1 MNASI
6 LSEMTSIGQTRTM
19 ATLVAFHAHP
29 DDEVLLTGGT
39 LARAAAE
46 GHRVVIV
53 VATDSMVAADEGQP
67 QRMLELRASA
77 QVLGVHRVEHLG
89 YADSGHGP
97 VLYPDP
103 PDRPR
108 FARADV
114 EEAAGRLA
122 RLLRE
127 ERADLLL
134 SYDVNGGYRH
144 RDHLKVHVV
153 GKRAAEL
160 AGVRVLEATVPRD
173 FVVRMMRLGR
183 LLRVPFGHDPEV
195 WATAFSPSAAITHRI
210 SVRKYAAQKQSAL
223 AMHRS
228 QVHGGG
234 RLAAVMRMLVE
245 MPTALFGLLLG
256 YEWFVEESR
265 NEGDIRGIRA

>member
-1 MNASI
+1 
-6 LSEMTSIGQTRTM
+6 M

-29 DDEVLLTGGT
+29 DDEALLTGGT

-67 QRMLELRASA
+67 RRMAELRASA
-77 QVLGVHRVEHLG
+77 QVLGAHRVEHLG

-103 PDRPR
+103 PDRQR

-127 ERADLLL
+127 ENADLLL

-144 RDHLKVHVV
+144 RDHVKVHVV
-153 GKRAAEL
+153 AKRAAEM
-160 AGVRVLEATVPRD
+160 AGGVRVLEATMPRD
-173 FVVRMMRLGR
+173 LVVRVGTVLRKLRLP
-183 LLRVPFGHDPEV
+183 LRYDPEDL
-195 WATAFSPSAAITHRI
+195 ATAYSPSSAITHRI
-210 SVRKYAAQKQSAL
+210 PVRRFAAQKQAAL

-228 QVHGGG
+228 QVYGSG
-234 RLAAVMRMLVE
+234 RMSAIMRVLVRV
-245 MPTALFGLLLG
+245 PSGVFGLLFG
-256 YEWFVEESR
+256 YEWFIEES
-265 NEGDIRGIRA
+265 